1 MVGETVEIAGQVA
14 FSTGLGYAAFSASS
28 TRVLAYTAGGPA
40 VTSELRWFDR
50 QGQRIGQLGVGIGV
64 NTPYGERLSPNGR
77 TLAISAYRLATADI
91 WLVDIAR
98 DVASRF
104 TSDDA
109 SELYPVWSPD
119 GTELLF
125 ASNRGGFYN
134 MYRKPVARSGEEMLL
149 FRSAANQFPT
159 DWSQHGPTILLTTVN
174 SKTQADIWMAPATG
188 DGKPTPVLATRF
200 NEYAA
205 RLSPDGQ
212 WMAYTSDESGRPE
225 VYVQRFPSATA
236 KVQIS
241 TQGGSEPS
249 WRADGREIFYLASN
263 QTLTAAPV
271 TTTPDLSVGRPTKLF
286 DTIVDTNIGSIHAAH
301 YTPTADGQRFLINV
315 SSISGTP
322 TTVVLNWAPWT
333 NQ

>member
-1 MVGETVEIAGQVA
+1 M
-14 FSTGLGYAAFSASS
+14 
-28 TRVLAYTAGGPA
+28 LAYTAGAGVVA
-40 VTSELRWFDR
+40 TSELRWFDR
-50 QGQRIGQLGVGIGV
+50 QGRRLGQLGVDEDVIHY
-64 NTPYGERLSPNGR
+64 NSYDETLSPNGR
-77 TLAISAYRLATADI
+77 TLAISAFRSATADI
-91 WLVDIAR
+91 WLVDVAR

-134 MYRKPVARSGEEMLL
+134 MYRKPVTGPGDERRL
-149 FRSAANQFPT
+149 FESASHLTPT
-159 DWSQHGPTILLTTVN
+159 DWSQHGQTILFT
-174 SKTQADIWMAPATG
+174 SIDAKGQADIWRTSATG

-225 VYVQRFPSATA
+225 IYVQRFLTATGR
-236 KVQIS
+236 VQIS
-241 TQGGSEPS
+241 TQGGSDPR
-249 WRADGREIFYLASN
+249 WRADGRELFYLAADRR
-263 QTLTAAPV
+263 LTSATV
-271 TTTPDLSVGRPTKLF
+271 TTTSGLSVGRPMKLF
-286 DTIVDTNIGSIHAAH
+286 DTIVDTSIGSIHAAH
-301 YTPTADGQRFLINV
+301 YTPTADGQKFLINV
-315 SSISGTP
+315 SAISGTP

-333 NQ
+333 KP